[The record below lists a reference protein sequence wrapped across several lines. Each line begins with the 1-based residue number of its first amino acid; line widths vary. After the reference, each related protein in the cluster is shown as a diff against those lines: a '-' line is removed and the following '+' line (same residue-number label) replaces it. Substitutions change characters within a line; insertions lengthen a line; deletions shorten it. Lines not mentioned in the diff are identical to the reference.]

1 MPFTVII
8 SDEVRKVVA
17 VFIEEAFMGSMWG
30 RNLYIS
36 LTEKLRSK
44 RIAYI
49 EVFDSCPAECETVF
63 VISANFEWTQKT
75 VRALNLSGRTPILL
89 CNQFESLPGCIYSCV
104 CSDINASMRDVLD
117 LLKNK
122 KKSTVALYGMNP
134 NSISDLGRAN
144 SLFAWNEPAIAHM
157 EVFENQGS
165 LESCFQTFLP
175 KADSFDAV
183 ICTNDFVAV
192 SLVRRLLRMAPEL
205 LDRLTVISCAE
216 TRLSAYYHRYIT
228 TLSVNFSQYGA
239 AAVSIYESL
248 KKQDYVANMML
259 RIRWTLSDDV
269 QKPTALPAVS
279 LPQSVRGDT
288 FYSDPELRKMNI
300 ADKLLNLADDVDKEI
315 LEKLLSGES
324 YLQIAEATF
333 LSEGSVK
340 YRIKKLVERSGAAD
354 KHELLAVLRDY
365 TTQI

>member
-8 SDEVRKVVA
+8 SNEVRVVVA
-17 VFIEEAFMGSMWG
+17 VLVEKAFMGSMWG

-44 RIAYI
+44 RIAYV

-104 CSDINASMRDVLD
+104 CSDINASMRDILD
-117 LLKNK
+117 LLKKEK
-122 KKSTVALYGMNP
+122 KRAVALYGVNP

-144 SLFAWNEPAIAHM
+144 SLFTWNDPAIPPV
-157 EVFENQGS
+157 EVFENNGS

-259 RIRWTLSDDV
+259 RIRWTLSADSQAHV
-269 QKPTALPAVS
+269 ALPEVS
-279 LPQSVRGDT
+279 LPHNGWEDI
-288 FYSDPELRKMNI
+288 FYSDPELRQMNI
-300 ADKLLNLADDVDKEI
+300 ADKLLNLADDADCEI
-315 LEKLLSGES
+315 LKRLISGDT
-324 YLQIAEATF
+324 YQQIAEATF
-333 LSEGSVK
+333 PSEGSVK
-340 YRIKKLVERSGAAD
+340 YRIKKMLERSGAVN
-354 KHELLAVLRDY
+354 KHELLTVLRDY